1 MKAIALVFILSA
13 LAFLSGCNSN
23 DNTAAYC
30 KQSGYKGIVSETDR
44 HSYSYCSNGEIVN
57 DKFLTNNGEVDS
69 TYAVKGITY
78 KREYVEFK

>member
-1 MKAIALVFILSA
+1 MKAIALVFIL
-13 LAFLSGCNSN
+13 LTLVLLSGCDSN

-30 KQSGYKGIVSETDR
+30 KQSGYKGIVSETNS
-44 HSYSYCSNGEIVN
+44 HSCSYCSNGEIVH